1 MKATGY
7 GTLTMWPTRYEML
20 KTGQGARSGL
30 FTVSEH
36 STRSAIHSFL
46 PCPALPTSIYS
57 VLTRVTGPGNI
68 FQLLARLREPLCRGP
83 DSPLS

>member
-20 KTGQGARSGL
+20 KTGQGHAVGYL
-30 FTVSEH
+30 QCLNTVRDRPPTAS
-36 STRSAIHSFL
+36 
-46 PCPALPTSIYS
+46 CPALPTSIYS

>member
-7 GTLTMWPTRYEML
+7 GTLTLWPTRYEML
-20 KTGQGARSGL
+20 KTGQGVCSGL

-36 STRSAIHSFL
+36 STRSITHSFL
-46 PCPALPTSIYS
+46 PCLPTSIYS

-68 FQLLARLREPLCRGP
+68 FQLLGCVNPCAESLTHLFH
-83 DSPLS
+83 D